1 MADRGRPTKYTDDL
15 GDKLIRWMRNGYSLT
30 AAAGKI
36 GISRQTVYAW
46 AEEKPAFSDALNEAR
61 AAAAAWWEDRAQDV
75 AMGKEGNAAMVIFGL
90 KNRVADEWRDKQEH
104 AHTSPDGSMTPTT
117 IDASKLDDDTLRKL
131 MDAQRASNSDQ

>member
-1 MADRGRPTKYTDDL
+1 MADRGRPTKYTDGL
-15 GDKLIRWMRNGYSLT
+15 GDELIRWMRDGYSLT

-104 AHTSPDGSMTPTT
+104 AHTSPDGSMTPKG
-117 IDASKLDDDTLRKL
+117 IDTSKLSTAALKELVEAHDRGNK
-131 MDAQRASNSDQ
+131 N